1 MIGGAAGRSGLGVLA
16 AVCML
21 VCAGAALALPGA
33 DSVFGVYEQNRRLG
47 RPNYITQD
55 LLLVSYA
62 LIREQAWEETERSV
76 LLPAMTALFTGLEQ
90 AAAGDAEDE
99 PGLANREFTGLLVA
113 LIRDADEPPAGERA
127 RAEWQLVR
135 DATGIARSPL
145 FGTRV
150 DYSQFRPRGR
160 HAANAQQ
167 AAYFRAVRYA
177 QTALFGVQPSA
188 ATGLDAATAERLAVQ
203 AARLAALLGEG
214 GALAEAYRRID
225 TLLASRFGPA
235 DDLEVSDVLA
245 VTAADAGG
253 KAALAPRLATHA
265 VEHGRLPRILGGV
278 VDPLLLETGM
288 TPARA
293 LSGWR
298 LLAARYTPES
308 EAMQGLV
315 WDRVGQHRCS
325 GECPKPF
332 TLSVINGLPVK
343 GMPNVL
349 ELPALLGSDLARTAL
364 RDGGDDRYEGYEAA
378 WTQARDRLA
387 AEVDGQGSAV
397 GRLALLRAGFSD
409 TAGNGPGA
417 ERLNAML
424 GFWVWQRRLD
434 QLYTKQSHTLAGKSL
449 ELQPPPVRSG
459 ATLEHEALPLL
470 RALIAFVDQ
479 EQAIDAHPARL
490 AYRVLLAHCI
500 KLAERVQNGESLP
513 DGEQD
518 FLNRLD
524 EALLGLA
531 GGGDFPIVVDL
542 HTDAASGEVLELATG
557 PARAILQGNATG
569 ARLSLYQFRQPL
581 SERLDDAAWR
591 ERLRSGDISP
601 AIQLGAGT

>member
-1 MIGGAAGRSGLGVLA
+1 MNRVAGRTGLRALA

-21 VCAGAALALPGA
+21 VCAEVAPALPAA

-62 LIREQAWEETERSV
+62 LIREQAWEETERSE
-76 LLPAMTALFTGLEQ
+76 LLPAMTALFAGLEQ
-90 AAAGDAEDE
+90 ATAAEADDA
-99 PGLANREFTGLLVA
+99 PGRANREFTGLLVA
-113 LIRDADEPPAGERA
+113 LIGDAAEPPAGERA

-135 DATGIARSPL
+135 EAAGIARSPL
-145 FGTRV
+145 FGTRI

-160 HAANAQQ
+160 HAASAQQ

-203 AARLAALLGEG
+203 AARLAALFGEG
-214 GALAEAYRRID
+214 GALADAYRRID
-225 TLLASRFGPA
+225 SLLASRFGPA

-245 VTAADAGG
+245 VTAAVTDGD
-253 KAALAPRLATHA
+253 AALAPRLAAHA
-265 VEHGRLPRILGGV
+265 VQHGRLPRILGGV
-278 VDPLLLETGM
+278 VDPLLLEAGM

-315 WDRVGQHRCS
+315 WDRVGRHRCS
-325 GECPKPF
+325 GECPRPL

-349 ELPALLGSDLARTAL
+349 ELPALLGSELARAAL
-364 RDGGDDRYEGYEAA
+364 SDSGDDRYEGYEAA

-387 AEVDGQGSAV
+387 SEAGARGVAA
-397 GRLALLRAGFSD
+397 GRLALLRAGFAD
-409 TAGNGPGA
+409 AAAGEPAA

-424 GFWVWQRRLD
+424 GFWLWQRRLD
-434 QLYTKQSHTLAGKSL
+434 QLYTKQSHTLIGKSL

-459 ATLEHEALPLL
+459 ASLEHEALPLL

-479 EQAIDAHPARL
+479 EQAIDAHPARM
-490 AYRVLLAHCI
+490 AYRELLAHCI
-500 KLAERVQNGESLP
+500 GLAERLQNGESLP

-542 HTDAASGEVLELATG
+542 HTDAASGEVLELASG
-557 PARAILQGNATG
+557 PARTIREGTATG

-581 SERLDDAAWR
+581 AERLDDAAWR
-591 ERLRSGDISP
+591 ERLHSGDLPPVIR
-601 AIQLGAGT
+601 LGVGT